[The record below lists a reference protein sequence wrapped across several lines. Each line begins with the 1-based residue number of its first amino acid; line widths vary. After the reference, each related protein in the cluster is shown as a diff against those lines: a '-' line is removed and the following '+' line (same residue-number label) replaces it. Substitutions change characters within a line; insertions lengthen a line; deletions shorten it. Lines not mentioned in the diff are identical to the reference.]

1 MRRARIVLLALAAA
15 AAMVLAAAPSSAAP
29 KRSSTPRWVLHTQ
42 RFSGGISAGVR
53 TMASPAAAAA
63 QARHLR
69 ASGAA
74 STQAAAQTLHNVQMN
89 DDSNPPM
96 PQNETAVAYNT
107 RNPLIAV
114 AASNDYVS
122 GGVAIMR
129 TADGGK
135 TWRTTRVTP
144 QFLGT
149 RDFCTGGDPAVA
161 YSHRD
166 RAFYIS
172 QLCFFRALPF
182 SEIHVIKSVDN
193 GRTWTPG
200 RQAARA
206 ASNFDYA
213 TGTVDESI
221 FNDKEY
227 IAVDNTPTSPHYGRL
242 YVTYTK
248 FHLTPDGSSDY
259 CPIQLSYTDSVPTAD
274 PSQTVFNHT
283 PVVPDAP
290 GAGGVGES
298 ANQFSVPQVE
308 RDGTLDIGYILEECN
323 TSIDHGFR
331 FQKSTDGGASF
342 LPSPV
347 HVDKPGQ
354 FVDNPDP
361 GDLLPPTAFRAPNTL
376 SLDYNAKTGTLTY
389 LYQNFI
395 NAAASGADISV
406 QQSRDGSF
414 TWSDARFLSTQAGG
428 VPARNDQFFPWV
440 DSHPRGD
447 LYAIWFDRRRDRP
460 TATSTPGRRCR
471 PTTGAPG
478 APTGSAPGRGTR
490 TSGSSPPGRS
500 SATTTASPRPTGPC
514 TRCGPTAATT
524 PSPPPA
530 SARPT
535 SSPTSSCSS
544 SRRRAHATTPGA
556 SRSRGRASC
565 LGYDRLQG
573 LLDSTRRKSLVRWIG
588 VNPGPG

>member
-1 MRRARIVLLALAAA
+1 VRRARIVLLAAVVTAGLL
-15 AAMVLAAAPSSAAP
+15 LAAAPSAAAP
-29 KRSSTPRWVLHTQ
+29 ERSSTPRWLLHTQ
-42 RFSGGISAGVR
+42 RFPGGISGGVR
-53 TMASPAAAAA
+53 AMASPVAAAA

-74 STQAAAQTLHNVQMN
+74 STQAAAAPALRNVQMN
-89 DDSNPPM
+89 DDTNPPM
-96 PQNETAVAYNT
+96 PQNETSVAYNT
-107 RNPLIAV
+107 RNPMVAV
-114 AASNDYVS
+114 AAANDYVS
-122 GGVAIMR
+122 GGVAVMR
-129 TADGGK
+129 TADGGR
-135 TWRTTRVTP
+135 TWRTVRVTP
-144 QFLGT
+144 QFAGT

-161 YSHRD
+161 YSRRD

-182 SEIHVIKSVDN
+182 SEIHVFKSVDN
-193 GRTWTPG
+193 GATWTPG

-213 TGTVDESI
+213 SGTVDESI

-248 FHLTPDGSSDY
+248 FHIAADGSSDY

-274 PSQTVFNHT
+274 PSQTVFNQT

-298 ANQFSVPQVE
+298 ANQFSVPEVE
-308 RDGTLDIGYILEECN
+308 RDGTLDIGYALEECN

-361 GDLLPPTAFRAPNTL
+361 GDLLPPTVFRAPNTL
-376 SLDYNAKTGTLTY
+376 SIDYNRKTGTLTY

-395 NAAASGADISV
+395 NGAVSGADISV
-406 QQSRDGSF
+406 QRSHDGGL
-414 TWSDARFLSTQAGG
+414 TWTDARFLSTQAGG
-428 VPARNDQFFPWV
+428 DPARNDQFFPWA
-440 DSHPRGD
+440 DSSPNGN
-447 LYAIWFDRRRDRP
+447 LYAIWFDRRRDP
-460 TATSTPGRRCR
+460 ANHDIDTWQAVSTND
-471 PTTGAPG
+471 
-478 APTGSAPGRGTR
+478 
-490 TSGSSPPGRS
+490 GRS
-500 SATTTASPRPTGPC
+500 WRTFRI
-514 TRCGPTAATT
+514 
-524 PSPPPA
+524 
-530 SARPT
+530 
-535 SSPTSSCSS
+535 
-544 SRRRAHATTPGA
+544 
-556 SRSRGRASC
+556 
-565 LGYDRLQG
+565 
-573 LLDSTRRKSLVRWIG
+573 STRSWDPDKGFFASGAFIG
-588 VNPGPG
+588 DYNGIAASNRVVYPVWTDGRNSNFDNNGIGETDIFTNVELLR

>member
-1 MRRARIVLLALAAA
+1 MKRTRVILLTLATIVAMLA
-15 AAMVLAAAPSSAAP
+15 MAAPSGAAASQP
-29 KRSSTPRWVLHTQ
+29 TPRWVLHTQ

-53 TMASPAAAAA
+53 AMASPAAVAAR
-63 QARHLR
+63 ARHLR

-74 STQAAAQTLHNVQMN
+74 AAPALANVQMN
-89 DDSNPPM
+89 DDSNPPL

-107 RNPLIAV
+107 RNSLIAV

-129 TADGGK
+129 TANGGQS
-135 TWRTTRVTP
+135 WLTTRVTP
-144 QFLGT
+144 QFQGT

-182 SEIHVIKSVDN
+182 SEVHVIKSVDN
-193 GRTWTPG
+193 GKTWTPG

-206 ASNFDYA
+206 ASNFDYT

-248 FHLTPDGSSDY
+248 FHIAADGSSDY
-259 CPIQLSYTDSVPTAD
+259 CPIQLAYTDTIPTTNPAL
-274 PSQTVFNHT
+274 TVFGHT

-308 RDGTLDIGYILEECN
+308 RNGTLDIGYALEECN
-323 TSIDHGFR
+323 SSLDHGFR
-331 FQKSTDGGASF
+331 FQKSTNGGTSF
-342 LPSPV
+342 LSAPV
-347 HVDKPGQ
+347 QVDKPGQ

-361 GDLLPPTAFRAPNTL
+361 GDLLPPTVFRAPNTL
-376 SLDYNAKTGTLTY
+376 SIDYSEKTGTLTY

-395 NAAASGADISV
+395 NASASGADISV
-406 QQSRDGSF
+406 QQSHDGGLHW
-414 TWSDARFLSTQAGG
+414 TDARFLSTQAGG
-428 VPARNDQFFPWV
+428 APARNDQFFPWV
-440 DSHPRGD
+440 DSSPDGN
-447 LYAIWFDRRRDRP
+447 LYAIWFDRRRDPANRNID
-460 TATSTPGRRCR
+460 TWQATSTNDGAGWQQRRI
-471 PTTGAPG
+471 
-478 APTGSAPGRGTR
+478 
-490 TSGSSPPGRS
+490 
-500 SATTTASPRPTGPC
+500 
-514 TRCGPTAATT
+514 
-524 PSPPPA
+524 
-530 SARPT
+530 
-535 SSPTSSCSS
+535 
-544 SRRRAHATTPGA
+544 
-556 SRSRGRASC
+556 
-565 LGYDRLQG
+565 
-573 LLDSTRRKSLVRWIG
+573 STRSWNPDLGFFSSGAFIG
-588 VNPGPG
+588 DYNGIAASNRAVYPVWTDGRNNAIEQTGIGETDIFTNVQLR

>member
-1 MRRARIVLLALAAA
+1 VRRARIVLLALAAT
-15 AAMVLAAAPSSAAP
+15 AAMVLAAAPSVAAP
-29 KRSSTPRWVLHTQ
+29 QRSSTPRWVLHTQ
-42 RFSGGISAGVR
+42 RFSGGISNGVR
-53 TMASPAAAAA
+53 AMASPAAAAA

-69 ASGAA
+69 ASGAG
-74 STQAAAQTLHNVQMN
+74 STQAAAAPALHNVQMN
-89 DDSNPPM
+89 DDSNPPL

-182 SEIHVIKSVDN
+182 SEVHVIKSVDN

-213 TGTVDESI
+213 TGEVDDSI

-227 IAVDNTPTSPHYGRL
+227 IAVDNNPTSPFYGRL

-248 FHLTPDGSSDY
+248 FHLTADGSSDY
-259 CPIQLSYTDSVPTAD
+259 CPIQLAYTDAIPTTD
-274 PSQTVFNHT
+274 PSQAVFQT
-283 PVVPDAP
+283 SPVVPDDP
-290 GAGGVGES
+290 GAGGLGES
-298 ANQFSVPQVE
+298 ANQHSVPQVQ
-308 RDGTLDIGYILEECN
+308 RDGTLDISYVIEECN
-323 TSIDHGFR
+323 TAIDHGFR
-331 FQKSTDGGASF
+331 FQKSTNGGASF
-342 LPSPV
+342 LARPV
-347 HVDKPGQ
+347 HIDKPGQ

-361 GDLLPPTAFRAPNTL
+361 GDLLPPTAFRAPNTA
-376 SLDYNAKTGTLTY
+376 SLDYSQKTGTLTF
-389 LYQNFI
+389 LYQNFV
-395 NAAASGADISV
+395 NGAVSGADISV
-406 QQSRDGSF
+406 QQSHDGGF
-414 TWSDARFLSTQAGG
+414 HWSDARFLSTQAGG

-440 DSHPRGD
+440 DSSPDGN
-447 LYAIWFDRRRDRP
+447 LYAIWFDRRRDPANRNIDTWQAVSTNDGRSWSTYRISTRSWNP
-460 TATSTPGRRCR
+460 DLGFFTSGAFIGDYNGIAASNRAVYPVWTDGRNNAIA
-471 PTTGAPG
+471 TTG
-478 APTGSAPGRGTR
+478 
-490 TSGSSPPGRS
+490 
-500 SATTTASPRPTGPC
+500 
-514 TRCGPTAATT
+514 
-524 PSPPPA
+524 
-530 SARPT
+530 
-535 SSPTSSCSS
+535 
-544 SRRRAHATTPGA
+544 
-556 SRSRGRASC
+556 
-565 LGYDRLQG
+565 
-573 LLDSTRRKSLVRWIG
+573 IG
-588 VNPGPG
+588 ETDIFTNVELR

>member
-1 MRRARIVLLALAAA
+1 VRRARIVLLAAVVTAGLL
-15 AAMVLAAAPSSAAP
+15 LAAAPSAAAP
-29 KRSSTPRWVLHTQ
+29 ERSSTPRWLLHTQ
-42 RFSGGISAGVR
+42 RFPGGISGGVR
-53 TMASPAAAAA
+53 AMASPVAAAA

-74 STQAAAQTLHNVQMN
+74 STQAAAAPALRNVQMN
-89 DDSNPPM
+89 DDTNPPM
-96 PQNETAVAYNT
+96 PQNETSVAYNT
-107 RNPLIAV
+107 RNPMVAV
-114 AASNDYVS
+114 AAANDYVS
-122 GGVAIMR
+122 GGVAVMR
-129 TADGGK
+129 TADGGR
-135 TWRTTRVTP
+135 TWRTVRVTP
-144 QFLGT
+144 QFAGT

-182 SEIHVIKSVDN
+182 SEIHVFKSVDN
-193 GRTWTPG
+193 GATWTPG

-213 TGTVDESI
+213 SGTVDESI

-248 FHLTPDGSSDY
+248 FHIAADGSSDY

-274 PSQTVFNHT
+274 PSQTVFNQT

-298 ANQFSVPQVE
+298 ANQFSVPEVE
-308 RDGTLDIGYILEECN
+308 RDGTLDIGYALEECN

-361 GDLLPPTAFRAPNTL
+361 GDLLPPTVFRAPNTL
-376 SLDYNAKTGTLTY
+376 SIDYNRKTGTLTY

-395 NAAASGADISV
+395 NGAVSGADISV
-406 QQSRDGSF
+406 QRSHDGGL
-414 TWSDARFLSTQAGG
+414 TWTDARFLSTQAGG
-428 VPARNDQFFPWV
+428 DPARNDQFFPWA
-440 DSHPRGD
+440 DSSPNGN
-447 LYAIWFDRRRDRP
+447 LYAIWFDRRRDP
-460 TATSTPGRRCR
+460 ANHDIDTWQAVSTND
-471 PTTGAPG
+471 
-478 APTGSAPGRGTR
+478 
-490 TSGSSPPGRS
+490 GRS
-500 SATTTASPRPTGPC
+500 WRTFRI
-514 TRCGPTAATT
+514 
-524 PSPPPA
+524 
-530 SARPT
+530 
-535 SSPTSSCSS
+535 
-544 SRRRAHATTPGA
+544 
-556 SRSRGRASC
+556 
-565 LGYDRLQG
+565 
-573 LLDSTRRKSLVRWIG
+573 STRSWDPDKGFFASGAFIG
-588 VNPGPG
+588 DYNGIAASNRVVYPVWTDGRNSNFDNNGIGETDIFTNVELLR

>member
-1 MRRARIVLLALAAA
+1 VKRTRAVLLVVATS
-15 AAMVLAAAPSSAAP
+15 AAMLASAAPSGAAAGG
-29 KRSSTPRWVLHTQ
+29 SVPRWVLHTQ
-42 RFSGGISAGVR
+42 RFPGSISNGVQA
-53 TMASPAAAAA
+53 MASPAAVAA

-74 STQAAAQTLHNVQMN
+74 STQAAAAQALQNVQMN
-89 DDSNPPM
+89 DDSNPPL
-96 PQNETAVAYNT
+96 PQNETSVAYNT

-129 TADGGK
+129 TADGGRS
-135 TWRTTRVTP
+135 WRTTRVTP
-144 QFLGT
+144 QFVGT

-182 SEIHVIKSVDN
+182 SEVHVIKSVDN
-193 GRTWTPG
+193 GKTWTPG

-206 ASNFDYA
+206 ASNFDYT

-248 FHLTPDGSSDY
+248 FHIAADGSSDY
-259 CPIQLSYTDSVPTAD
+259 CPIQLAYTDTVPTAN
-274 PSQTVFNHT
+274 PALTVFNHT

-308 RDGTLDIGYILEECN
+308 RDGTLDIGYALEECN
-323 TSIDHGFR
+323 TSLDHGFR
-331 FQKSTDGGASF
+331 FQKSTNGGSSF
-342 LPSPV
+342 LPNAV

-354 FVDNPDP
+354 FVDNPDL
-361 GDLLPPTAFRAPNTL
+361 GDLLPPTHFRAPNTL
-376 SLDYNAKTGTLTY
+376 SIDYNAKTGTLTY

-395 NAAASGADISV
+395 NAAVSGADISV
-406 QQSRDGSF
+406 QQSRDGGF
-414 TWSDARFLSTQAGG
+414 TWSDARFLSTQAGS
-428 VPARNDQFFPWV
+428 PAGNDQFFPWA
-440 DSHPRGD
+440 DSSPDGN
-447 LYAIWFDRRRDRP
+447 LYAIWFDRRRDP
-460 TATSTPGRRCR
+460 ANHDIDTWQATSIDDGRSWQQRR
-471 PTTGAPG
+471 I
-478 APTGSAPGRGTR
+478 STR
-490 TSGSSPPGRS
+490 SWNPDLGFFTSGAFIGDYNGLAASNQAVYPVWTDGRNN
-500 SATTTASPRPTGPC
+500 AIEQTG
-514 TRCGPTAATT
+514 
-524 PSPPPA
+524 
-530 SARPT
+530 
-535 SSPTSSCSS
+535 
-544 SRRRAHATTPGA
+544 
-556 SRSRGRASC
+556 
-565 LGYDRLQG
+565 
-573 LLDSTRRKSLVRWIG
+573 IG
-588 VNPGPG
+588 ETDIFTNVELR